1 MDHSLPPEL
10 VADSHD
16 VYNWHDTPRDPATLH
31 ALASHPEPSV
41 RYQIA
46 LHPDT
51 GAETLR
57 QLAADA
63 VPWVR
68 ESTAFNPHTPA
79 DLLAAHLAS
88 GKPALWF
95 ALAHNPTLSEA
106 QQLELVALGDAPL
119 QLVVANQTNATR
131 VWQAI
136 LDDGK
141 ARACDWYTDL
151 ALALD
156 PKTKAGK
163 FTRLLT
169 AANMPLCLQKA
180 AARHPNCPERLWPSL
195 LHHLPEQLK
204 LNPHFALRLLE
215 NPGGLQPEPPLAWKC
230 AQWLTA
236 ANGPAMMM
244 SALSRDT
251 EQKDRLKAFGA
262 PTLSIAEIQPRLA
275 LLPCHTL
282 LRIAARPDLT
292 TFLFHQ
298 LVQAERPGVR
308 ATLGVNPACPPELR
322 TALLN
327 DPESSVRAAVLNQYP
342 HLADA
347 TTTSKPLPVAKRVA
361 MAKKLTQPELLAELA
376 QDEALEVRL
385 AVAENYHTDGN
396 ALARL
401 SQDGDLGLRLCV
413 AEHSEVLP
421 ATLEQLVQGAEP
433 EIRACVIHNHRRLKK
448 RDLEGWLAT
457 FVEDESPLVR
467 QAVATNCHSAR
478 LLLRLARDPDE
489 SVQLTVLGKTKDL
502 PTLQALTESQ
512 FDDVHQALVRAIR
525 TPELYAALYPYLRLE
540 TRREI
545 VRERHLFEHQ
555 DGVALLRPEWQ
566 HALLQDG
573 DPALLGPLLPAFSDA
588 QVLAQLIATWRQLGQ
603 LDPGV
608 SSKAVATSK
617 LVQQQRIWAGIDDD
631 TIRDAL
637 LANTAL
643 APEVMLSC
651 LAANTEPQKWLLLQS
666 LARRSRHHLVSDP
679 LYSQVELQLI
689 GESSREL
696 RRLAARHCITAPAI
710 LALSSDLD
718 DEIQLVLAKAMGN
731 EPEQSQERAPLLN
744 DPRYLE
750 AKARIGANPQPQ
762 IRQII
767 DDSWALPFRSAEAQ
781 QRQQLESAL
790 AELATL
796 RRSFELDPF
805 VVHPMPSLRARA
817 AAHPCASLW
826 HWLQLAQ
833 DPSTEVREA
842 VAHALQQ
849 EPRLPAALLAKLQ
862 PKDEAEMN
870 QQLQALALCEP
881 DGAVLL
887 ARYRTVP
894 PTLESIPVDCAEV
907 MVAVLANP
915 ALGGLLLD
923 ELLYLSQEPV
933 QLAVARSEAVIRRL
947 CTTHIKLLAKLEQAA
962 YPAVR
967 LALCRNPQ
975 MAISRLAPLCRD
987 SCTQVQLQAIARCDD
1002 PAALRAVL
1010 EQNHLE
1016 AVIAA
1021 AQRLIALD
1029 RLGPRSR
1036 TSLREHSN
1044 PQISAW
1050 AQAQL
1055 AQGWHPE

>member
-1 MDHSLPPEL
+1 MDNSLPPEL

-16 VYNWHDTPRDPATLH
+16 IYSWHDTPRDPATLH

-51 GAETLR
+51 PVETLR

-79 DLLAAHLAS
+79 DLLAAQLAS
-88 GKPALWF
+88 GNPALWF
-95 ALAHNPTLSEA
+95 ALAHNPALSEA
-106 QQLELVALGDAPL
+106 QQLELVALGDATL
-119 QLVVANQTNATR
+119 QLVVANQTNAST

-136 LDDGK
+136 LDDSK
-141 ARACDWYTDL
+141 ARACDWYADL

-195 LHHLPEQLK
+195 LYHLPEQLK
-204 LNPHFALRLLE
+204 LNPQFALRLLE
-215 NPGGLQPEPPLAWKC
+215 NPGALAPEPPLAWKC
-230 AQWLTA
+230 TQWLTA
-236 ANGPAMMM
+236 ANGPAMVMYT
-244 SALSRDT
+244 LSRDA

-275 LLPCHTL
+275 LLPYHTL

-308 ATLGVNPACPPELR
+308 AALGVNPACPPELR

-347 TTTSKPLPVAKRVA
+347 TTSSKPLPVAKRVA

-376 QDEALEVRL
+376 QDESLEVRL

-396 ALARL
+396 TLARL

-413 AEHSEVLP
+413 AEHSDVLP
-421 ATLEQLVQGAEP
+421 ATLEQLVQSAEP
-433 EIRACVIHNHRRLKK
+433 EIRACVIHHHWRLQK
-448 RDLEGWLAT
+448 RDPEGWLAT
-457 FVEDESPLVR
+457 FIEDESPLVR
-467 QAVATNCHSAR
+467 HAVATNSQSAR

-489 SVQLTVLGKTKDL
+489 AVQLTVLDKTQDL

-512 FDDVHQALVRAIR
+512 FEDVHQRLVQAIR
-525 TPELYAALYPYLRLE
+525 TPELYTALYPHLRLE
-540 TRREI
+540 TRRGI

-566 HALLQDG
+566 HALQQDG

-588 QVLAQLIATWRQLGQ
+588 QVLAHLIASWRQQGK
-603 LDPGV
+603 LDPDV
-608 SSKAVATSK
+608 SRKAATTSK
-617 LVQQQRIWAGIDDD
+617 LVSQQRIWADIDDD

-651 LAANTEPQKWLLLQS
+651 LTADTERQKSLLLQS
-666 LARRSRHHLVSDP
+666 LARRSRQKLMHDP
-679 LYSQVELQLI
+679 CYAQVELRLVR
-689 GESSREL
+689 GGSHEL
-696 RRLAARHCITAPAI
+696 RLLAARHCITAPAI
-710 LALSSDLD
+710 LALSADRD
-718 DEIQLVLAKAMGN
+718 DEMQMALAKAMAS

-744 DPRYLE
+744 DPDYLE
-750 AKARIGANPQPQ
+750 AKARIGANPLPQ

-767 DDSWALPFRSAEAQ
+767 DESWALPFRSKEAQ
-781 QRQQLESAL
+781 QRQQLESNL
-790 AELATL
+790 AKLATL

-805 VVHPMPSLRARA
+805 VVHPMASLRAQA

-833 DPSTEVREA
+833 DPNAEVREA
-842 VAHALQQ
+842 VAKALQQ
-849 EPRLPAALLAKLQ
+849 EPRLPATLLARLQ

-870 QQLQALALCEP
+870 QQLQLLAHSEA

-887 ARYRTVP
+887 ARYRTTP
-894 PTLESIPVDCAEV
+894 PTLESIPVDSPSV
-907 MVAVLANP
+907 MVATLANP

-933 QLAVARSEAVIRRL
+933 QLAVASSEAVIRRL
-947 CTTHIKLLAKLEQAA
+947 CTTHIKLLAKLEQSV

-975 MAISRLAPLCRD
+975 MAVSRLGPLCRD
-987 SCTQVQLQAIARCDD
+987 SCTEVQLQAISRCED
-1002 PAALRAVL
+1002 PAALRSVL
-1010 EQNHLE
+1010 EGNHLE

-1021 AQRLIALD
+1021 AQRLITLD
-1029 RLGPRSR
+1029 RMGPRSR
-1036 TSLREHSN
+1036 TLLREHTN
-1044 PQISAW
+1044 PQITAW

-1055 AQGWHPE
+1055 AQGG

>member
-1 MDHSLPPEL
+1 MTHDEL
-10 VADSHD
+10 CHHLSNWPGERLSADALQQHAAHD
-16 VYNWHDTPRDPATLH
+16 QPTI
-31 ALASHPEPSV
+31 
-41 RYQIA
+41 RYLVG

-51 GAETLR
+51 SVETLR

-68 ESTAFNPHTPA
+68 ESTAFNPHSPA
-79 DLLAAHLAS
+79 DLLATHQAS
-88 GKPALWF
+88 GNPALWL
-95 ALAHNPTLSEA
+95 ALAHNPALSEA
-106 QQLELVALGDAPL
+106 QQLELVALGDATL
-119 QLVVANQTNATR
+119 QLALANQSDSTS

-141 ARACDWYTDL
+141 ARACDWYADL
-151 ALALD
+151 ALALN
-156 PKTKAGK
+156 PKTKGGK
-163 FTRLLT
+163 FSRLVT
-169 AANMPLCLQKA
+169 GANMPLCLQKA

-195 LHHLPEQLK
+195 LHHLPKQLK
-204 LNPHFALRLLE
+204 LNPQFALRLLE
-215 NPGGLQPEPPLAWKC
+215 NPGALQPEPPLAWKC
-230 AQWLTA
+230 TQWLTA
-236 ANGPAMMM
+236 ANGPAMVM
-244 SALSRDT
+244 STLSRTT
-251 EQKDRLKAFGA
+251 EQKDHLKAFGA
-262 PTLSIAEIQPRLA
+262 PTLAIAEIQPRLA
-275 LLPCHTL
+275 LLPYHTL

-292 TFLFHQ
+292 TFLFHR

-308 ATLGVNPACPPELR
+308 AALGVNPACPPELR

-342 HLADA
+342 QLAGTA
-347 TTTSKPLPVAKRVA
+347 TTDKPLPVAKRIA

-376 QDEALEVRL
+376 QDESLEVRL
-385 AVAENYHTDGN
+385 AVAENYHTDGQT
-396 ALARL
+396 LDWL
-401 SQDGDLGLRLCV
+401 SQDGEMALRLCV

-421 ATLEQLVQGAEP
+421 STLERLVQDAEP
-433 EIRACVIHNHRRLKK
+433 EIRACVINHHWRLKK
-448 RDLEGWLAT
+448 RGLEAWLAT
-457 FVEDESPLVR
+457 LAEDESPLVR
-467 QAVATNCHSAR
+467 HAVATNSQSAT

-489 SVQLTVLGKTKDL
+489 VVQLTVLDKSQDL

-512 FDDVHQALVRAIR
+512 FEDVHQRLVQAIR
-525 TPELYAALYPYLRLE
+525 TPELYAALYPYLRLT
-540 TRREI
+540 TRRDI
-545 VRERHLFEHQ
+545 VRERHLFEYQ
-555 DGVALLRPEWQ
+555 DGVALLRPAWQ

-588 QVLAQLIATWRQLGQ
+588 QVLAQLIGTWRQQGK
-603 LDPGV
+603 LDPEC
-608 SSKAVATSK
+608 STKAAATSK
-617 LVQQQRIWAGIDDD
+617 LVQQQRIWAGIADD
-631 TIRDAL
+631 TIRETL

-651 LAANTEPQKWLLLQS
+651 LSADTERQKSLLLQS
-666 LARRSRHHLVSDP
+666 LTRRSRQHLLTDP
-679 LYSQVELQLI
+679 LYAQVELQLI
-689 GESSREL
+689 DASSLEL

-710 LALSSDLD
+710 LALSADRD
-718 DEIQLVLAKAMGN
+718 DEIQLALAQAMAH

-744 DPRYLE
+744 DPDYLE
-750 AKARIGANPQPQ
+750 AKARIQANPLPQ
-762 IRQII
+762 IQLVI
-767 DDSWALPFRSAEAQ
+767 DNSWTITFRSAEAQ

-796 RRSFELDPF
+796 RRSFQLDPF
-805 VVHPMPSLRARA
+805 VAHPMPSLRAQA

-833 DPSTEVREA
+833 DPSAEVRAA
-842 VAHALQQ
+842 VAQALQQ
-849 EPRLPAALLAKLQ
+849 EPRLPTALLAKLH
-862 PKDEAEMN
+862 PKDEGEMN
-870 QQLQALALCEP
+870 QQLQLLAHAEP

-887 ARYRTVP
+887 ARYRTIP

-923 ELLYLSQEPV
+923 ELLYLSKEPV
-933 QLAVARSEAVIRRL
+933 QLAVASSEAVIRRL
-947 CTTHIKLLAKLEQAA
+947 CATHIKLLAKLEQSV

-967 LALCRNPQ
+967 LALCHNPQ
-975 MAISRLAPLCRD
+975 MAISRLGPLCRD
-987 SCTQVQLQAIARCDD
+987 DCTQVQLQAIARCEE
-1002 PAALRAVL
+1002 PAALRTVL
-1010 EQNHLE
+1010 EGNHIE

-1021 AQRLIALD
+1021 AQRLITLD

-1044 PQISAW
+1044 PQIAAW

>member
-1 MDHSLPPEL
+1 MTHDERCHHLSNWPEERLTADALQQHAAHEQPAIRYL
-10 VADSHD
+10 VG
-16 VYNWHDTPRDPATLH
+16 
-31 ALASHPEPSV
+31 
-41 RYQIA
+41 

-63 VPWVR
+63 TPWVR

-88 GKPALWF
+88 GNPALWF
-95 ALAHNPTLSEA
+95 ALAHNPALSEA
-106 QQLELVALGDAPL
+106 QQLELVALGDATL
-119 QLVVANQTNATR
+119 QLVVANQTNAST

-136 LDDGK
+136 LDSGT
-141 ARACDWYTDL
+141 ARTCDWYTDL
-151 ALALD
+151 ALALN

-180 AARHPNCPERLWPSL
+180 AALHPNCPERLWPSL

-204 LNPHFALRLLE
+204 LNPQFALRLLE

-236 ANGPAMMM
+236 ANGPAMVMYT
-244 SALSRDT
+244 LSRDT

-275 LLPCHTL
+275 LLPYHTL

-308 ATLGVNPACPPELR
+308 AALGVNPACPPALR

-347 TTTSKPLPVAKRVA
+347 ATTSKPLPVAKRVA

-376 QDEALEVRL
+376 QDEALAVRL

-396 ALARL
+396 TLARL

-413 AEHSEVLP
+413 AEHSNVLP

-433 EIRACVIHNHRRLKK
+433 EIRACVIHHHWRLQK
-448 RDLEGWLAT
+448 RDPEGWLAT
-457 FVEDESPLVR
+457 LVEDESPLVR
-467 QAVATNCHSAR
+467 HAVATNSQSAR

-489 SVQLTVLGKTKDL
+489 TVQLTVLDKTQDL
-502 PTLQALTESQ
+502 PTLRALTESQ
-512 FDDVHQALVRAIR
+512 FEDVHQSLVRAIR

-540 TRREI
+540 TRCEI
-545 VRERHLFEHQ
+545 VRERHLFEYQ

-566 HALLQDG
+566 HALQQDG
-573 DPALLGPLLPAFSDA
+573 DPALLGPLLPAFNDA
-588 QVLAQLIATWRQLGQ
+588 QVLAQLITTWRQQGKLAP
-603 LDPGV
+603 DV
-608 SSKAVATSK
+608 SSQAAATSK
-617 LVQQQRIWAGIDDD
+617 LVSQQRIWAGIDDD

-651 LAANTEPQKWLLLQS
+651 LTADTERQKLLLLQS
-666 LARRSRHHLVSDP
+666 LARRSRQKLMHDP
-679 LYSQVELQLI
+679 CYAQVELRLI
-689 GESSREL
+689 SGSSHEL

-710 LALSSDLD
+710 LALSADRD
-718 DEIQLVLAKAMGN
+718 DEIQLALAHAMAS

-744 DPRYLE
+744 DPHYLE

-767 DDSWALPFRSAEAQ
+767 DESWALPFRSTEAQ
-781 QRQQLESAL
+781 QRQQLESSL

-805 VVHPMPSLRARA
+805 VVHPMASLRAQA
-817 AAHPCASLW
+817 AAHPCSTLW

-842 VAHALQQ
+842 VAKALQQ
-849 EPRLPAALLAKLQ
+849 EPRLPATLLAKLQ

-870 QQLQALALCEP
+870 QQLQLLAHSEA

-887 ARYRTVP
+887 ARYRTIP
-894 PTLESIPVDCAEV
+894 PALESIPVDSPTV
-907 MVAVLANP
+907 MVATLANP

-933 QLAVARSEAVIRRL
+933 QLAVASSEAVIRRL
-947 CTTHIKLLAKLEQAA
+947 CTTHIKLLAKLEQSV

-975 MAISRLAPLCRD
+975 MAVNRLAPLCRD
-987 SCTQVQLQAIARCDD
+987 SCIEVQLQAIARCDD
-1002 PAALRAVL
+1002 PAALRSVL
-1010 EQNHLE
+1010 EGNHLE

-1021 AQRLIALD
+1021 AQRLITLD
-1029 RLGPRSR
+1029 RMGPRSR
-1036 TSLREHSN
+1036 ILLREHTN
-1044 PQISAW
+1044 PQIAAW
-1050 AQAQL
+1050 AQAQF
-1055 AQGWHPE
+1055 AQGG

>member
-1 MDHSLPPEL
+1 MTHDERCRQLSNWPGESLTADTLQQHAAHEQPAIRYL
-10 VADSHD
+10 VG
-16 VYNWHDTPRDPATLH
+16 
-31 ALASHPEPSV
+31 
-41 RYQIA
+41 

-57 QLAADA
+57 QLAADVA
-63 VPWVR
+63 PWVR
-68 ESTAFNPHTPA
+68 ESTAFNLHTPA
-79 DLLAAHLAS
+79 DLLAAQLAS
-88 GKPALWF
+88 GNPALWF
-95 ALAHNPTLSEA
+95 ALAHNPALSEA
-106 QQLELVALGDAPL
+106 QQLELVALGDTTL
-119 QLVVANQTNATR
+119 QLALANQTDVTA

-141 ARACDWYTDL
+141 ACECDWYADL

-156 PKTKAGK
+156 PKTKGGK
-163 FTRLLT
+163 FTRLVT
-169 AANMPLCLQKA
+169 GANMPLCVQKA

-204 LNPHFALRLLE
+204 LNPQFALRLLE
-215 NPGGLQPEPPLAWKC
+215 NPGGLQPDPPLAWKC
-230 AQWLTA
+230 TQWLTA
-236 ANGPAMMM
+236 ANGPAMVMYT
-244 SALSRDT
+244 LSRDS
-251 EQKDRLKAFGA
+251 EQKDHLKAFGA
-262 PTLSIAEIQPRLA
+262 PTLAIAEIQPRLA
-275 LLPCHTL
+275 LLPYHTL

-292 TFLFHQ
+292 SFLFHQ
-298 LVQAERPGVR
+298 LVRAERPGVR
-308 ATLGVNPACPPELR
+308 AALGVNPACPPELR
-322 TALLN
+322 TVLLN

-342 HLADA
+342 QLAGTA
-347 TTTSKPLPVAKRVA
+347 TTSKPLSVAKRIA
-361 MAKKLTQPELLAELA
+361 MAKKLTQPELLAKLA
-376 QDEALEVRL
+376 QDESLEVRL

-396 ALARL
+396 TLVHL
-401 SQDGDLGLRLCV
+401 SQEADMGLRLCV

-421 ATLEQLVQGAEP
+421 ATLERLVQDAEP

-448 RDLEGWLAT
+448 RDPEGWLAT
-457 FVEDESPLVR
+457 FAEDKSPLVR
-467 QAVATNCHSAR
+467 HAVATNSQSVS

-489 SVQLTVLGKTKDL
+489 TVQLTVLDKTQDL
-502 PTLQALTESQ
+502 PTLQALTESS
-512 FDDVHQALVRAIR
+512 FDDVHQGLVRAIR
-525 TPELYAALYPYLRLE
+525 TPELYVALYPYLRLE
-540 TRREI
+540 TRRDI
-545 VRERHLFEHQ
+545 VRERHLFEYQ

-566 HALLQDG
+566 HALQQDG
-573 DPALLGPLLPAFSDA
+573 DPALLGPLLPAFSNE
-588 QVLAQLIATWRQLGQ
+588 QVLAQLIGTWRQQGK
-603 LDPGV
+603 LDPEC
-608 SSKAVATSK
+608 SSKAAATSK

-643 APEVMLSC
+643 APDVMLSC
-651 LAANTEPQKWLLLQS
+651 LLANTERQKWLLLQS
-666 LARRSRHHLVSDP
+666 LARRSRQHLVSDP

-689 GESSREL
+689 DASSQAL

-710 LALSSDLD
+710 LALSADRD
-718 DEIQLVLAKAMGN
+718 DEIQLALAQAMGH
-731 EPEQSQERAPLLN
+731 EPEQSQERAPLLA

-750 AKARIGANPQPQ
+750 AKARIEANPLPQ

-796 RRSFELDPF
+796 RRSVELDPF
-805 VVHPMPSLRARA
+805 VVHPMASLRAQA

-833 DPSTEVREA
+833 DPSAEVREA
-842 VAHALQQ
+842 VAQALQQ

-870 QQLQALALCEP
+870 QQLQALALCELA
-881 DGAVLL
+881 GAVLL
-887 ARYRTVP
+887 ARYRTIP
-894 PTLESIPVDCAEV
+894 PALESIPVDCAEV

-923 ELLYLSQEPV
+923 ELLYLSQESV
-933 QLAVARSEAVIRRL
+933 QLAIASSEAVIRRL
-947 CTTHIKLLAKLEQAA
+947 CATHIKLLAKLEQSA

-975 MAISRLAPLCRD
+975 MAISRLGPLCRD
-987 SCTQVQLQAIARCDD
+987 SCTQVQLQAIARCEE

-1010 EQNHLE
+1010 EQNHPE

-1029 RLGPRSR
+1029 RLGPRSQ

-1044 PQISAW
+1044 PQIAAW

-1055 AQGWHPE
+1055 VQGG